1 MTTLNEARKKYEA
14 EEPRGEFVLVIEG
27 KPLSDIEQEEQQK
40 WESMSLEDHMKIYLE
55 KGLDKK
61 AAMKKVAK
69 DRGVAKRDIYNQ
81 LVQEEK

>member
-1 MTTLNEARKKYEA
+1 MTTLKDAREKYEA

-27 KPLSDIEQEEQQK
+27 KDQEALDREERQN
-40 WESMSLEDHMKIYLE
+40 WEDMSLEDHMKIYLDE
-55 KGLDKK
+55 GLDKK

-69 DRGVAKRDIYNQ
+69 DRGVSKRDIYNQ